1 MAPLIKR
8 EHLNE
13 RENEMT
19 KQAPKT
25 AVEEIIDVAIDD
37 GHAGIKLFMREGGQ
51 EKYLRINSRVRMG
64 IHGTTMI
71 DHPGAGAKMVVPSY
85 ETDGGQYTAGDF
97 HDAETARFD
106 DYPFSGINRVLVAH
120 VLRLAGLGGK
130 KVRLATGL
138 PLSRFYKPGGH
149 PNEDVIKRKTEAIMK
164 PVSAADGSPVAEI
177 VEHVVF
183 PEGLG
188 AYIDYAAG
196 DDGQMRAGSN
206 VQTVAVVDIGGRTTD
221 TAVVLPGRMIDHSRT
236 GSADIGVL
244 NLIEDVGSR
253 LARELKTEI
262 PGFRVEEA
270 INNGGTLPV
279 WGKPT
284 NISDKIQAASDA
296 VMARIMVEVNRRL
309 GSGVDIDQ
317 ILLVGGGAHIFQRSL
332 SNYPNMTVVE
342 RPEFANARGFYKY
355 LVL

>member
-1 MAPLIKR
+1 
-8 EHLNE
+8 
-13 RENEMT
+13 MT
-19 KQAPKT
+19 KESAKADKAT
-25 AVEEIIDVAIDD
+25 DKVVDVAIDD
-37 GHAGIKLFMREGGQ
+37 GHAGIKLYMRTAEG
-51 EKYLRINSRVRMG
+51 ETCLRINSRVRMG

-71 DHPGAGAKMVVPSY
+71 DHPGAGAKSVVPSY
-85 ETDGGQYTAGDF
+85 VTEGGQFTVGDF

-120 VLRLAGLGGK
+120 ALRLAGLGGK

-138 PLSRFYKPGGH
+138 PLSRFYKSGGH

-164 PVSAADGSPVAEI
+164 PVTAADGSPVAEI

-188 AYIDYAAG
+188 AYIDFSVDG
-196 DDGQMRAGSN
+196 DGKMRAGMSSR
-206 VQTVAVVDIGGRTTD
+206 TVAVVDIGGRTTD

-244 NLIEDVGSR
+244 NLIEDVSSR
-253 LARELKTEI
+253 LSRDLGTEI
-262 PGFRVEEA
+262 PGYRIEEA
-270 INNGGTLPV
+270 LNNGGTIYV

-284 NISDKIQAASDA
+284 DISDKIQSASDA
-296 VMARIMVEVNRRL
+296 VLARIMVEVNRRL
-309 GSGVDIDQ
+309 GSGVDMDQ

-332 SNYPNMTVVE
+332 SSYPNLTVVE